1 MKSVVFHILY
11 HCVCHNI
18 LKGMINNMTT
28 LASYAL
34 IISSVNRLTA
44 NVMMIIIWDRRIC
57 CLWRVVLCSI

>member
-44 NVMMIIIWDRRIC
+44 NVMMIII
-57 CLWRVVLCSI
+57 